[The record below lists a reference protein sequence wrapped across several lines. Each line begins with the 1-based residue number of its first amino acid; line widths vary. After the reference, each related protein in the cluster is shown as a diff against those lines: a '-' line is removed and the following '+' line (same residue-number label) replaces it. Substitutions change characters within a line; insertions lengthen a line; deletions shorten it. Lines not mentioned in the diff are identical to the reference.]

1 MISNRLHARIKT
13 YTGILQR
20 FADRFWYPPLIALL
34 AALDNLVLIIPSDGI
49 LISSSMLTPR
59 RWLLF
64 AASVTIG
71 STFGALLLAA
81 FVEAQGLPWVL
92 GLYPGLDETT
102 TWIRTA
108 EFFDQ
113 YGLLLVFGVAL
124 TPLVQQPAVILAG
137 LANTPLF
144 KLAIAI
150 FAGRFIKFALLAYLG
165 SHAPGMLARF
175 WGLETEL
182 KDVGVNIDGSS
193 SPPPS

>member
-1 MISNRLHARIKT
+1 MISKRLHARIKT
-13 YTGILQR
+13 YAGILQR
-20 FADRFWYPPLIALL
+20 FVDRFWYPPLIALL

-64 AASVTIG
+64 ASSVTIG
-71 STFGALLLAA
+71 STFGALVLAA
-81 FVEAQGLPWVL
+81 FVETRGLPWIL
-92 GLYPGLDETT
+92 GFYPGLDQTA
-102 TWIRTA
+102 TWIWTS

-113 YGLLLVFGVAL
+113 YGLLLVFVIAL

-165 SHAPGMLARF
+165 SHAPGMLAKL

-182 KDVGVNIDGSS
+182 KDVGVNIEGS
-193 SPPPS
+193 SPPPP